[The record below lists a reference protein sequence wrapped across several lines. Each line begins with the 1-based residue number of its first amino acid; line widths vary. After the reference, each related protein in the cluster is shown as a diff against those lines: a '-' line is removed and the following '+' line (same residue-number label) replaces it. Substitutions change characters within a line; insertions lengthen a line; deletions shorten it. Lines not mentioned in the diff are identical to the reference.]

1 MVRLDGEAGVLEALV
16 GADEW
21 ASREVAPNRARS
33 AHDVGR
39 NLFALNRA
47 MVTAADRGAL
57 SLSCGPPS
65 PEGDAWE
72 YDAEYDLGGSPAA
85 ATRAEERRVG
95 TECVSTCSPR
105 WWP

>member
-1 MVRLDGEAGVLEALV
+1 MIRRPPRSTRTDTLFPYATLFRSLV
-16 GADEW
+16 DADEW
-21 ASREVAPNRARS
+21 ASREAAPNRAPS

-57 SLSCGPPS
+57 SISCGPPS

-72 YDAEYDLGGSPAA
+72 YDAEYDLGHTPAA
-85 ATRAEERRVG
+85 ATAPHEAKDA
-95 TECVSTCSPR
+95 
-105 WWP
+105 

>member
-1 MVRLDGEAGVLEALV
+1 MIRLDGEAGVLEALV
-16 GADEW
+16 DADEW
-21 ASREVAPNRARS
+21 ASREAAPNRAPS

-57 SLSCGPPS
+57 SISCGPPS

-72 YDAEYDLGGSPAA
+72 YDAEYDLGHTPAE
-85 ATRAEERRVG
+85 TGRARCRERV
-95 TECVSTCSPR
+95 CQYL
-105 WWP
+105 